1 MQAIYLDYA
10 ASTPIDPDVAE
21 KMYQALTDTFGNP
34 ASDTH
39 LFGYKA
45 KQLVEQARKQVASA
59 INAEPNEIV
68 WTSGATEADNLA
80 LKGVAEFHGHKGK
93 HIITVK
99 TEHKAILDTCK
110 VLEKQGFS
118 VTYLPVEK
126 NGLISLLEL
135 QAAITS
141 ETILISVMLVNN
153 ETGVIQDVGAIA
165 EIAHKNN
172 IFLHVDGA
180 QAIGKIKLD
189 VKAMD
194 IDLLSLSAH
203 KAYGPK
209 GVGALYVRRKP
220 RVKIAAQMHGGCHE
234 FGMRSGTLA
243 THQSVGMGVA
253 FAIATDRLSQ
263 NMRHAKQLQQLFL
276 SGLTLIDDIKIN
288 SDPTHSVAN
297 IINVSFGGVNGDAL
311 LTALMPLAVS
321 TGSACNSVSIE
332 PSHVLQAMQ
341 VPLHLAASSIRFSFG
356 RFTTEAQIKTA
367 LEIIQQGVMQLR
379 KLAP

>member
-220 RVKIAAQMHGGCHE
+220 RVKIAAQMHGGGHE

>member
-220 RVKIAAQMHGGCHE
+220 RVKIAAQIHGGGHE